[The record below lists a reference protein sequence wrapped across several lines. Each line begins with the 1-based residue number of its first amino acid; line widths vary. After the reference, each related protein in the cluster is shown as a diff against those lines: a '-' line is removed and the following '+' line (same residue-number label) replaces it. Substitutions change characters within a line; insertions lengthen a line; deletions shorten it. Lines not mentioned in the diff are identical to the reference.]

1 MASLRV
7 VKHLD
12 VVEDIGSGLIAGW
25 VDLATDSLSFQKL
38 EEAFGHG
45 VVMAIAPTA
54 HAGNQIVS
62 AQEVLPCMPSE
73 LTALIRVDG
82 VSSFGCRRHNAI
94 SSALI
99 TNSVS
104 MRCPMDQPITCLENR
119 SMTALRYL
127 RECVQ

>member
-1 MASLRV
+1 
-7 VKHLD
+7 
-12 VVEDIGSGLIAGW
+12 
-25 VDLATDSLSFQKL
+25 
-38 EEAFGHG
+38 
-45 VVMAIAPTA
+45 
-54 HAGNQIVS
+54 
-62 AQEVLPCMPSE
+62 MPSE

-119 SMTALRYL
+119 SMELVLHKLIPQRDLEPGRHFVGFHLYFQAISDFSYPHPLST
-127 RECVQ
+127 